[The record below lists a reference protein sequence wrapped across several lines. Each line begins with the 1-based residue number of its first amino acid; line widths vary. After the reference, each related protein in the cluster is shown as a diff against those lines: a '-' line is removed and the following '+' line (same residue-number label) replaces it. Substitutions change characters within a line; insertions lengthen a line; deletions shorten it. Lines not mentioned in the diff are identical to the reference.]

1 VLTPR
6 APLRESNDGAAVR
19 KVSTPSRL
27 KSLFMTKNRRDE
39 VRSVLFL
46 YSVLLI
52 SLMGLIVLNIAFK
65 I

>member
-6 APLRESNDGAAVR
+6 APLKESNDGASVR
-19 KVSTPSRL
+19 KASTPNRL

-46 YSVLLI
+46 YSVLLM
-52 SLMGLIVLNIAFK
+52 SLMGLVLLNIAFK

>member
-6 APLRESNDGAAVR
+6 APLRESNDGASVR

-52 SLMGLIVLNIAFK
+52 SLMGLIMLNIAFK